1 MNNNSDQD
9 KKLGQLDSKLNTK
22 PSCQLNIIENN
33 YHLDY
38 HTSRRSFLTLVS
50 LGAFGVASLSSCS
63 LFSGKKP
70 VIGLALGGGAARGF
84 AHIGVI
90 KALEAQNIYP
100 DLVVGT
106 SAGSV
111 IAALYASGYKA
122 NDLQKIALSLD
133 EAAITDWALPF
144 SGRFGGM
151 IKGDALQSMVN
162 RLVKNQTIEN
172 MKLPL
177 GIVGTDL
184 QTGAGVLFR
193 RGDTG
198 QAVRASC
205 SIPGIF
211 QPTLIGGREYVD
223 GGLVAPVPVQY
234 AKQMG
239 ADFVIAVNI
248 STEPSTQDSSGTLG
262 VLLQTTSIMSQRIN
276 AFELEKAQVVIRPEL
291 NSMRGTDFKSRNA
304 AILAGEEAATQQMGT
319 LKSLLRI

>member
-1 MNNNSDQD
+1 MKNNPDQD
-9 KKLGQLDSKLNTK
+9 NNLNT
-22 PSCQLNIIENN
+22 IENN

-38 HTSRRSFLTLVS
+38 HNSRRDFLTLITLS
-50 LGAFGVASLSSCS
+50 ALGIGGLTSCS
-63 LFSGKKP
+63 SISRKKP

-90 KALEAQNIYP
+90 KALESQGIFPN
-100 DLVVGT
+100 LVVGT

-111 IAALYASGYKA
+111 IAALYASGYRGTE
-122 NDLQKIALSLD
+122 LQKIALSLD

-151 IKGDALQSMVN
+151 IKGDALQAMVN

-172 MKLPL
+172 MPMPL

-184 QTGAGVLFR
+184 QTGNGVLFQ

-205 SIPGIF
+205 SVPGIF
-211 QPTLIGGREYVD
+211 QPTIIQGREYVD
-223 GGLVAPVPVQY
+223 GGLVSPVPVRY

-239 ADFVIAVNI
+239 ADIVIAVNI

-262 VLLQTTSIMSQRIN
+262 ILLQTTSIMGKSIN
-276 AFELEKAQVVIRPEL
+276 AFELDLAQVVIQPEL
-291 NSMRGTDFKSRNA
+291 KGMRGTDFKARNA
-304 AILAGEEAATQQMGT
+304 AILAGEESAMKQISQIKNL
-319 LKSLLRI
+319 LKM